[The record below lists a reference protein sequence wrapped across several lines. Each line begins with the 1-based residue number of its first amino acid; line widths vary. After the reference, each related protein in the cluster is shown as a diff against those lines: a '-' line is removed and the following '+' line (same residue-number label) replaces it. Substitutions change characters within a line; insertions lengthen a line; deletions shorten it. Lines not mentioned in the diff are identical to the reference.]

1 MILVV
6 EWEKS
11 SSHLTHMRMLD
22 PLVIQYDRAAYC
34 ADDDNHEVTPIISDH
49 QNGNEYYPPDVLN
62 LTEVPPPDITTQ
74 AMTDR
79 QRSEKAAYLAY
90 LKAHN
95 MSKDTKAAST
105 AVIEAMRKRKEKI
118 GPGIDRGGCTLI
130 NQEMREILVQ
140 NPGVRRIVPLNE

>member
-1 MILVV
+1 M
-6 EWEKS
+6 
-11 SSHLTHMRMLD
+11 HTLD
-22 PLVIQYDRAAYC
+22 PLVIQFDRAAYC
-34 ADDDNHEVTPIISDH
+34 ADEGNHEVTPVFNDH
-49 QNGNEYYPPDVLN
+49 YNGNEYYPPDVLN
-62 LTEVPPPDITTQ
+62 LTEVAPPDTTTQ

-95 MSKDTKAAST
+95 VSKDTKAAST

-118 GPGIDRGGCTLI
+118 GPGVDRGGCTLI

-140 NPGVRRIVPLNE
+140 NPGIRRIVSLNE